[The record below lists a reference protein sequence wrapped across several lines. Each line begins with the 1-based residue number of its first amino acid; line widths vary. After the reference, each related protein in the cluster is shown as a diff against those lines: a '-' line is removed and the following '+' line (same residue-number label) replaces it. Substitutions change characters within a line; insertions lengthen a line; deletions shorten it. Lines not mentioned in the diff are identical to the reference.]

1 MHPKHPERER
11 IVFRKRPKAM
21 QGCRHREAG
30 LVCESLHEVLSTSR
44 FGTTTDIEDGL
55 LCLCDQL
62 CSTLDLN
69 LMDFEVRLEA

>member
-11 IVFRKRPKAM
+11 IVLRKRPEAM
-21 QGCRHREAG
+21 EGCGHREAG
-30 LVCESLHEVLSTSR
+30 LVCESLHEVLSTSSLR
-44 FGTTTDIEDGL
+44 TAANVKNGF

-69 LMDFEVRLEA
+69 LVNLEVRLEA